1 MQQKECEPGTPLPF
15 EGADNFRELGGYPVR
30 DGRRVR
36 HGIFWRSGAPAK
48 LMSEHDRQLFES
60 LGIRTIFDF
69 RSAAERA
76 YLPDPVFPGVTLYE
90 ISAILD
96 ENGNEVNFDPRELA
110 AQGHDAARRYLE
122 QGIPRIYQKLPF
134 ANPAYRKLFACLL
147 AGEVPV
153 LFHCTAG
160 KDRTG
165 MAAALILLALG
176 ADRETIRQDYLLT
189 NRWRADTIRAA
200 QAAQPERADDLAL
213 LMGVRME
220 DLDTALDAIDRA
232 YPNLEAYLQAEL
244 GLDAA
249 ALQTLRTMYLE

>member
-1 MQQKECEPGTPLPF
+1 MQLEEYEPGTPLPF
-15 EGADNFRELGGYPVR
+15 DGTDNFRELGGYPVR

-36 HGIFWRSGAPAK
+36 RGIFWRAGAPAK
-48 LMSEHDRQLFES
+48 LVSEHDRRLFDS

-69 RSAAERA
+69 RSAAERE
-76 YLPDPVFPGVTLYE
+76 YLPDPAFPGVTLYE

-96 ENGNEVNFDPRELA
+96 ENGVEVNFDPRELA
-110 AQGHDAARRYLE
+110 AQGRDAARRYLE
-122 QGIPRIYQKLPF
+122 EGIPQIYRRLPF
-134 ANPAYRKLFACLL
+134 DNPAYRKLFACLL
-147 AGEVPV
+147 AEEVPV

-176 ADRETIRQDYLLT
+176 AGRETIRQDYLLT
-189 NRWRADTIRAA
+189 NRWRAATIRAA

-213 LMGVRME
+213 LMGVRE
-220 DLDTALDAIDRA
+220 KDLDTALDAITRA
-232 YPNLEAYLQAEL
+232 YPDLRDYFAAEL

-249 ALQTLRTMYLE
+249 ALQTLRSIYLE

>member
-1 MQQKECEPGTPLPF
+1 MQLHNREPGTPLPF
-15 EGADNFRELGGYPVR
+15 EGADNFRELGGYPVQ

-48 LMSEHDRQLFES
+48 LVSEQDRRLFES

-69 RSAAERA
+69 RSAAERQ
-76 YLPDPVFPGVTLYE
+76 YLPDPNFPGVTLYE

-96 ENGNEVNFDPRELA
+96 ENGTEVNFDPRELV
-110 AQGHDAARRYLE
+110 AQGREAARRYLE
-122 QGIPRIYQKLPF
+122 HGIPQIYRQLPF
-134 ANPAYRKLFACLL
+134 DNPAYCKLFACLL
-147 AGEVPV
+147 NGEVPV

-176 ADRETIRQDYLLT
+176 AGRETIRQDYLLT

-200 QAAQPERADDLAL
+200 QAAQPERADELGL
-213 LMGVRME
+213 LMGVRGE
-220 DLDTALDAIDRA
+220 DLDMALDAIDRA
-232 YPNLEAYLQAEL
+232 YPSMEAYFEAEL

-249 ALQTLRTMYLE
+249 ALQALRSMYLE

>member
-76 YLPDPVFPGVTLYE
+76 YLPDPAFPGVTLYE

-122 QGIPRIYQKLPF
+122 QGIPRIYRNLPF
-134 ANPAYRKLFACLL
+134 ANPAYRKLFAW
-147 AGEVPV
+147 VD
-153 LFHCTAG
+153 G
-160 KDRTG
+160 KEKR
-165 MAAALILLALG
+165 
-176 ADRETIRQDYLLT
+176 
-189 NRWRADTIRAA
+189 
-200 QAAQPERADDLAL
+200 
-213 LMGVRME
+213 
-220 DLDTALDAIDRA
+220 
-232 YPNLEAYLQAEL
+232 
-244 GLDAA
+244 
-249 ALQTLRTMYLE
+249 